1 MEMKRV
7 IVALTSL
14 MCFVSAMAQEE
25 YESLLSES
33 KVWTMMEKPSVNP
46 EVYGDLRY
54 IIETKLVGDTIINGI
69 HFMQKYE
76 RKCKQGDEMP
86 STWTA
91 TNNFLGQ
98 DGSKIYQYDGWES
111 ISLDMDLSLNVG
123 DKISYYDSYN
133 YDDDHHDVLFEF
145 IVTAVSDTIIVGST
159 DSKNRRC
166 VYAQIEDYPSMTD
179 AWIEGIGSIQKGIS
193 GVWLTMAVGSFLQL
207 IKCTDGDTIL
217 YISDTFED
225 ENISD
230 IKSPGILR
238 EQPHAIYDLQGRRL
252 PLNGCK
258 QQQTPQKGV
267 YIQNGKKYIV
277 K

>member
-1 MEMKRV
+1 MKRV
-7 IVALTSL
+7 VVALMTL

-69 HFMQKYE
+69 HFMRKYE

-86 STWTA
+86 ATWNA
-91 TNNFLGQ
+91 TNNYLGQ
-98 DGSKIYQYDGWES
+98 DGSKIYQYDSWQGM
-111 ISLDMDLSLNVG
+111 ILDMDLSLNVD
-123 DKISYYDSYN
+123 DKISYYDSYD

-166 VYAQIEDYPSMTD
+166 VYTQIEDYPSMTD
-179 AWIEGIGSIQKGIS
+179 VWIEGIGSIQKGIS
-193 GVWLTMAVGSFLQL
+193 GVWLTMAVGGSMQL
-207 IKCTDGDTIL
+207 IKCTDGDTVL
-217 YISDTFED
+217 YITDTSKD
-225 ENISD
+225 ENTSD
-230 IKSPGILR
+230 IKSPSILR

-252 PLNGCK
+252 PLNDHK
-258 QQQTPQKGV
+258 LPQAPQKGI
-267 YIQNGKKYIV
+267 YIQNGKKYII

>member
-1 MEMKRV
+1 MRLAVEMSVDADIDPAFSHKMRKFGEV
-7 IVALTSL
+7 
-14 MCFVSAMAQEE
+14 
-25 YESLLSES
+25 LLR
-33 KVWTMMEKPSVNP
+33 
-46 EVYGDLRY
+46 GDGR
-54 IIETKLVGDTIINGI
+54 LV
-69 HFMQKYE
+69 
-76 RKCKQGDEMP
+76 
-86 STWTA
+86 
-91 TNNFLGQ
+91 
-98 DGSKIYQYDGWES
+98 
-111 ISLDMDLSLNVG
+111 
-123 DKISYYDSYN
+123 
-133 YDDDHHDVLFEF
+133 DHHDVLFEF

-193 GVWLTMAVGSFLQL
+193 GVWRTMAVGSFLQL

-230 IKSPGILR
+230 IKSPGLLR
-238 EQPHAIYDLQGRRL
+238 EQHHAIYDLQGRRL

-258 QQQTPQKGV
+258 QQHTPQKGV